1 MKPARIASLWGPV
14 LAFMLAIYLYSL
26 QKMIVAPPRISDKVL
41 HATAYGLFGLLCI
54 RATHG
59 GLRPLRLLPTILAL
73 LLSLA
78 YGGFDEWH
86 QSRIS
91 WRESSAGD
99 WAADAA
105 GAILAVVVAALL
117 VLLRTRKEQRAE

>member
-1 MKPARIASLWGPV
+1 MRPARIASLWGPV
-14 LAFMLAIYLYSL
+14 LAFMLAVYLYSL
-26 QKMIVAPPRISDKVL
+26 QELVVAPSRISDKVL
-41 HATAYGLFGLLCI
+41 HAGAYGLFGLLCI

-59 GLRPLRLLPTILAL
+59 GLRPLRLLPTTLAL

-78 YGGFDEWH
+78 YGGFDEWL

-91 WRESSAGD
+91 WRDSSAAD

-105 GAILAVVVAALL
+105 GVMLAVAATALL
-117 VLLRTRKEQRAE
+117 VRLRTRYEQRAK